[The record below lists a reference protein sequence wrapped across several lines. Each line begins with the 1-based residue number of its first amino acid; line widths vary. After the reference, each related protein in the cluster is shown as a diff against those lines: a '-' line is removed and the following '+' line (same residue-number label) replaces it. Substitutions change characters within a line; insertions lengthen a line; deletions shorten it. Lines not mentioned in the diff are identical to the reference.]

1 VNVQLSSGE
10 LRSAI
15 SALATDVVD
24 AVIHWRL
31 SRGILDAMEKWP
43 LVTHQSNTFW
53 SLTFHA
59 HVKVSVLAACRAFD
73 QEKSSLHLLGLL
85 ELIQRNL
92 SLFDQPNFRTR
103 LRDNPFVESLAESVR
118 TPDPV
123 QLDQDIALCSTRDDL
138 IRRLMIHRNNAVAHL
153 SRKRS
158 LTRPS
163 PRKDEEITNEE
174 FEALLSRA
182 AEIVNRYSGLFQA
195 AYFST
200 QIVGHDDYETV
211 FRWIQERLEAERA
224 SNGDGNDGSA

>member
-1 VNVQLSSGE
+1 MSVQLSSEE
-10 LRSAI
+10 LTSGIA
-15 SALATDVVD
+15 ALAKDVVD

-43 LVTHQSNTFW
+43 LVAHQSNTFW
-53 SLTFHA
+53 SLTIEA
-59 HVKVSVLAACRAFD
+59 HVKVSVLTTCRAFD

-85 ELIQRNL
+85 ELIRNNL
-92 SLFDQPNFRTR
+92 PLFNEPNFRTR

-118 TPDPV
+118 IPDLG
-123 QLDQDIALCSTRDDL
+123 QLERDITLCSTRDNLVHRL
-138 IRRLMIHRNNAVAHL
+138 IIHRSNAVAHL

-158 LTRPS
+158 LTEPP

-174 FEALLSRA
+174 FETLLSRA
-182 AEIVNRYSGLFQA
+182 NEILNRYSSLFQA
-195 AYFST
+195 EHFST

-224 SNGDGNDGSA
+224 ERDGSA